1 MTDIRNADDSARSA
15 DANGHDASGTNVDR
29 RTLLRQG
36 LGLGLA
42 LPIAGTV
49 MGARSGALA
58 QSAPAYPPELTPLVE
73 AAKKE
78 GVVTLAGNLLQ
89 SEEGRRKVGDG
100 FRAYYGLPELFKVDA
115 ITKNVGALQKQ
126 VEDEISAKKVSI
138 DVLTLNVIPWFYSL
152 AQRGKLI
159 AFDAPSYEGY
169 KQWDGSP
176 GYNYRPFYVSDPL
189 MLFSIVWNTEIIK
202 DNDFGSWF
210 DVLRPEYK
218 GKITSVSANLGAS
231 TAVMYKT
238 MREYPTIGNDFFQ
251 RLAKLDVVT
260 MPLTYAAVGKVISG
274 EYPIT
279 ISPGGHVFSQYRRGA
294 RNFAQSYPKEGVG
307 VLPGPWCAP
316 ADCPHPNAAKLM
328 LHYGRSKEGQTIMAN
343 IEGQP
348 TGRND
353 IALDER
359 PYVRSKEKP
368 KLILIDQRE
377 IKPAEIRTLGRDW
390 KELYGT

>member
-1 MTDIRNADDSARSA
+1 MTDIRNADGRITGAQVESVHAL
-15 DANGHDASGTNVDR
+15 DANVDR

-42 LPIAGTV
+42 LPIAGAV
-49 MGARSGALA
+49 SGAVA
-58 QSAPAYPPELTPLVE
+58 QPAASYPPELAPLVE

-78 GVVTLAGNLLQ
+78 GVVTVTGNLLQ
-89 SEEGRRKVGDG
+89 SEEGRRKVGEG
-100 FRAYYGLPELFKVDA
+100 FRAYYGLPESFKVD
-115 ITKNVGALQKQ
+115 ILTKNVGPLQKQ
-126 VEDEISAKKVSI
+126 VEDEITAKKVSI
-138 DVLTLNVIPWFYSL
+138 DVITLNVVPWFYSL

-159 AFDAPSYEGY
+159 SFDAPSYEGY
-169 KQWDGSP
+169 KHWDATP
-176 GYNYRPFYVSDPL
+176 GYNHRPFYVSDPT

-202 DNDFGSWF
+202 DNEFSSWF

-238 MREYPTIGNDFFQ
+238 LRENAAIGNEFFKG
-251 RLAKLDVVT
+251 LAKLDLVT

-279 ISPGGHVFSQYRRGA
+279 ISPGGHVFSQWRRGA

-307 VLPGPWCAP
+307 VLPAPWVAP

-328 LHYGRSKEGQTIMAN
+328 LHFGRTREGQTIIAN

-348 TGRND
+348 TGRAD
-353 IALDER
+353 ITIDER
-359 PYVRSKEKP
+359 PYVRTKEKP

-377 IKPAEIRTLGRDW
+377 IKPQEIRALGRDW
-390 KELYGT
+390 KEMYGT